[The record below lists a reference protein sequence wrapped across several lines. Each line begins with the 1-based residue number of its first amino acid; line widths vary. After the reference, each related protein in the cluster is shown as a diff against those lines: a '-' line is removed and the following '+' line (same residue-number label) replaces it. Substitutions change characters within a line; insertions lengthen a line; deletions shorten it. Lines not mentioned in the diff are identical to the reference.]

1 MNLHPYH
8 QPAAQTLDDCLAD
21 LASLTPNEQTQDIR
35 NINMAARKTPHKPA
49 RKHGGGRPRIHAS
62 DSERAAASNARR
74 DAILGDP
81 STATRLHEL
90 TLPHL
95 LRFVDIWVRR
105 LHSEP
110 TCDDARTATTAA
122 LLELKW
128 RTGVDLRGRPPKGRA
143 NPADGAS
150 A

>member
-8 QPAAQTLDDCLAD
+8 QPAAQTLDDCLA
-21 LASLTPNEQTQDIR
+21 SLTPNEQTQDIR
-35 NINMAARKTPHKPA
+35 NINMAA